1 MSILLLVFGLS
12 SYYALSYNLYENTDN
27 LLVSRMNEV
36 QISLHSS
43 KSIEQINQLK
53 SMPNEM
59 IFIYNYEGKL
69 VRFYGFYVEIPNFP
83 QIKERV
89 SKGESFFLSTTT
101 DYNWN
106 ARFYVSAINI
116 DENPLI
122 IVVGRFIDE
131 INTVLSRLKKI
142 LIFIGIFVIVLA
154 GIGGFILANKSFK
167 PVSKIIDTAQ
177 RIEENNLN
185 ERIEVQSEDEL
196 GRLASTL
203 NQMISRLER
212 AFEQQKQ
219 FTADV
224 SHDLRTPLSIIQA
237 ETSLTLK
244 RDRTTEEYKNSLQLI
259 QDEVL
264 YMSSIIDKLLFL
276 ARSDSKS
283 QYYNFTTIDLKD
295 LLEELIQKLKP
306 LFHAKKLELHYELQ
320 EDLTVRGDKEKLK
333 EAFLNILDNAL
344 KYTKIGK
351 VTILLQKSDD
361 KAVVSILDTGPGIP
375 EKDLSFIFDRFY
387 RVDKARSNSEQSTG
401 LGLAIVKEIIEVHNG
416 QIEVTSK
423 EGEGTTFYI
432 ILPLISD

>member
-12 SYYALSYNLYENTDN
+12 SYYALSYNLYESTDN

-387 RVDKARSNSEQSTG
+387 RVDKARYNSEQSTG

-432 ILPLISD
+432 ILPLISN

>member
-12 SYYALSYNLYENTDN
+12 SYYALRYSLYENTDN
-27 LLVSRMNEV
+27 VLVSRMNEI
-36 QISLHSS
+36 QINLQSS
-43 KSIEQINQLK
+43 ENIEQINQLK

-59 IFIYNYEGKL
+59 IFIYSYDGNL
-69 VRFYGFYVEIPNFP
+69 IRFYGFFVDIPNFS
-83 QIKERV
+83 QIKDRV
-89 SKGESFFLSTTT
+89 SKGESFFVSATT

-106 ARFYVSAINI
+106 ARFYVSSTTVN
-116 DENPLI
+116 ETPFI
-122 IVVGRFIDE
+122 IIIGRFIDE
-131 INTVLSRLKKI
+131 ILTVLSRLKKI
-142 LIFIGIFVIVLA
+142 LIFTGIFVLLLA
-154 GIGGFILANKSFK
+154 GIGGFILADRSFK

-177 RIEENNLN
+177 RIEETNLN

-244 RDRTTEEYKNSLQLI
+244 RDRTTEEYKKSLQLI

-283 QYYNFTTIDLKD
+283 QYYNFTSLDLKD
-295 LLEELIQKLKP
+295 LLEELIQKMKP
-306 LFHAKKLELHYELQ
+306 LFQQKHLELDYELQ
-320 EDLTVRGDKEKLK
+320 ENLCIRGDKEKLK
-333 EAFLNILDNAL
+333 EAILNILDNAL
-344 KYTKIGK
+344 KYTKSGK
-351 VTILLQKSDD
+351 VSVSLYSKNK
-361 KAVVSILDTGPGIP
+361 KAVVSISDTGPGIP
-375 EKDLSFIFDRFY
+375 ENDLPLIFDRFY

-416 QIEVTSK
+416 QIEVRSK

-432 ILPLISD
+432 ILPIILD

>member
-1 MSILLLVFGLS
+1 
-12 SYYALSYNLYENTDN
+12 
-27 LLVSRMNEV
+27 
-36 QISLHSS
+36 
-43 KSIEQINQLK
+43 
-53 SMPNEM
+53 
-59 IFIYNYEGKL
+59 
-69 VRFYGFYVEIPNFP
+69 
-83 QIKERV
+83 
-89 SKGESFFLSTTT
+89 
-101 DYNWN
+101 
-106 ARFYVSAINI
+106 
-116 DENPLI
+116 
-122 IVVGRFIDE
+122 
-131 INTVLSRLKKI
+131 
-142 LIFIGIFVIVLA
+142 VLA

>member
-1 MSILLLVFGLS
+1 
-12 SYYALSYNLYENTDN
+12 
-27 LLVSRMNEV
+27 MNEV